1 MARGKMSIPSQNAQ
15 ANAPSSFAQLSNGMG
30 QTTGSLQQNHQRMLQ
45 IIPQITYE
53 IDQEWHRV
61 TRHIN
66 CLEAALDECRTQIF
80 KSLPTDGI
88 SDTCIREEYSFIRE
102 NLSNWVEG
110 FPEIDSFASEIKKY
124 KMRSRGSPAWFPE
137 GLAAAQLEIV
147 MSIIFNSLWLR
158 VFTVLVFSASPSDLG
173 LLEGLYRGMHL
184 MKPEK
189 GLIYHLNKRA
199 IWALH

>member
-1 MARGKMSIPSQNAQ
+1 MSIPSQNVQ
-15 ANAPSSFAQLSNGMG
+15 ANAPSSLAQLSDGIR
-30 QTTGSLQQNHQRMLQ
+30 QTTGSLQQNHRCMLQ
-45 IIPQITYE
+45 TIPRITHE

-66 CLEAALDECRTQIF
+66 CLEAELDECRTQIF

-88 SDTCIREEYSFIRE
+88 SDTCIREEYSFLRE

-110 FPEIDSFASEIKKY
+110 FPEIDSFASVMKKY
-124 KMRSRGSPAWFPE
+124 RIRPRGSPAWFPE
-137 GLAAAQLEIV
+137 GHSAAQLEI
-147 MSIIFNSLWLR
+147 MILIIFNSLWLR

-173 LLEGLYRGMHL
+173 LLGGLYHGMHL

-189 GLIYHLNKRA
+189 GLICYLDKRG
-199 IWALH
+199 I